1 MTKKIII
8 GVVSVLF
15 LTFVGCFIGINWK
28 GLKTLMSGA
37 QIYTKD
43 QMEESYNQGYED
55 ANTNE
60 DTYITQLDYYRNLV
74 EDNELEL
81 TNYKNQVTNLTN
93 SNNNYANQVNSLNQT
108 IQTNEETISN
118 LQSLID
124 TNDTT
129 VAELETEIA
138 NYESQINVLEK
149 EITALQTENSNK
161 TAEIQNKQNQVASL
175 NNQVNSLQN
184 LVNQLNA
191 TNETNLATIS
201 TLNNQIQSLN
211 SQISDLKLQINNN
224 NTNVADLNNKIADLE
239 KSVAYYEQYISNL
252 ETETQVVATFE
263 FDGAVYNVQ
272 ILNKGA
278 YASVVAP
285 TSTDYIVFNGW
296 KVNDEIVDL
305 NNYAINEN
313 TKFVADVTYNF
324 DVKFSVDNAI
334 TESQIVVKDTFAV
347 APTSPTK
354 TGYSFDGWTVD
365 GVNIV
370 DVSSYTITANTTFTA
385 VFTKMYTVTFVY
397 EDETISTQ
405 SIKNGYYAENVTV
418 ENTTYKV
425 FNGWLVNGTTVDIAT
440 YKISADTVFVAD
452 VTYKYNV
459 TFTVDGETYD
469 TQIVTANNYALNP
482 TAPTKEDY
490 IFKGWSIDGI
500 NFVDISTYSIS
511 ADILFTAV
519 FEEDIAGL
527 YVDGVRTV
535 TWQEMIDNNWLSM
548 SNGTLLKG
556 SAHSRTNFVGDLI
569 ISSDVKYIT
578 SSSEGSSSIS
588 SSYGV
593 FSSCS
598 SLTSV
603 VIPDSVICV
612 GPHSSSFCSGLTNI
626 QFGQGV
632 KTIGYSAFRRCK
644 SLTKVIIP
652 DSVTTL
658 SSSVFEEC
666 SVLADVY
673 IGSSVVSLKS
683 RVFASCYVLE
693 ELVIPDSVTS
703 ISSDAF
709 YSSTKLKTITFGS
722 GIKSLSSDSILYSLN
737 KAVVH
742 SVYMYNNM
750 TSSSGWSGKVTYKV
764 VYVLKSIVD
773 DSSNTNTYLNNTA
786 NYTKTEDGDYYI
798 YTKVA

>member
-1 MTKKIII
+1 MAKKIII

-28 GLKTLMSGA
+28 GLKTLMSGT

-43 QMEESYNQGYED
+43 QMEDSYNQGYKD

-81 TNYKNQVTNLTN
+81 TNYKNQVNNLTN

-129 VAELETEIA
+129 IAELETEIA

-191 TNETNLATIS
+191 TNETNLATIN

-272 ILNKGA
+272 ILNKGH

-296 KVNDEIVDL
+296 KVNNEIVDL
-305 NNYAINEN
+305 NTYAINEN
-313 TKFVADVTYNF
+313 TKFVADVTYNY

-334 TESQIVVKDTFAV
+334 TESQIVEKDTFAV
-347 APTSPTK
+347 TPTTPIK
-354 TGYSFDGWTVD
+354 DGYSFDGWTVD
-365 GVNIV
+365 GVNLV
-370 DVSSYTITANTTFTA
+370 DVSTYTITANTTFTA

-418 ENTTYKV
+418 ENTAYKV
-425 FNGWLVNGTTVDIAT
+425 FNGWLVNGNTVDIAT

-452 VTYKYNV
+452 IIYKYDV

-469 TQIVTANNYALNP
+469 TQIVTVNNYALNP
-482 TAPTKEDY
+482 TVPTKDGY

-500 NFVDISTYSIS
+500 NVVDVSANLISSNITYIAIFESSTITYTGS
-511 ADILFTAV
+511 DFTTSYGYNYNRSGYNIRIGSETYGTQANK
-519 FEEDIAGL
+519 DL
-527 YVDGVRTV
+527 YAF
-535 TWQEMIDNNWLSM
+535 LK
-548 SNGTLLKG
+548 GTLKCTDARLVLNIAIDDETSTNNN
-556 SAHSRTNFVGDLI
+556 SANFDTTDTNFVRVILDKDTFYGAIANGYGPYFYADLETP
-569 ISSDVKYIT
+569 YT
-578 SSSEGSSSIS
+578 LAN
-588 SSYGV
+588 GV
-593 FSSCS
+593 
-598 SLTSV
+598 
-603 VIPDSVICV
+603 
-612 GPHSSSFCSGLTNI
+612 
-626 QFGQGV
+626 
-632 KTIGYSAFRRCK
+632 
-644 SLTKVIIP
+644 
-652 DSVTTL
+652 
-658 SSSVFEEC
+658 
-666 SVLADVY
+666 
-673 IGSSVVSLKS
+673 VVSQLKMS
-683 RVFASCYVLE
+683 FW
-693 ELVIPDSVTS
+693 
-703 ISSDAF
+703 F
-709 YSSTKLKTITFGS
+709 YSWAYMNFEAVECGTNENGRKIYYPINNMEIVEFTYT
-722 GIKSLSSDSILYSLN
+722 
-737 KAVVH
+737 KAV
-742 SVYMYNNM
+742 
-750 TSSSGWSGKVTYKV
+750 
-764 VYVLKSIVD
+764 
-773 DSSNTNTYLNNTA
+773 
-786 NYTKTEDGDYYI
+786 
-798 YTKVA
+798 